1 MVWNLTCSPSLSP
14 SKWCHFEGDSC
25 TLTLYT
31 HAGRTRH
38 CQVKWERKGFYFKK
52 IIQFAD
58 IKILS
63 IRSWL
68 PYFGDQLWEDPLLLK
83 LIKTKND
90 LFFPL
95 PNMKAVCLC
104 VWVWGQHYKYD
115 FRISGSL
122 RSTAIG
128 CLFLPSPLV
137 IFFFFWGAW
146 CFYERNTFLWVFW
159 GWWGNNCWD
168 VALGITK
175 QRTGLQ
181 NSSPSLNPGPPSS
194 LRLS

>member
-1 MVWNLTCSPSLSP
+1 M
-14 SKWCHFEGDSC
+14 
-25 TLTLYT
+25 
-31 HAGRTRH
+31 
-38 CQVKWERKGFYFKK
+38 
-52 IIQFAD
+52 
-58 IKILS
+58 
-63 IRSWL
+63 
-68 PYFGDQLWEDPLLLK
+68 LLK

-137 IFFFFWGAW
+137 IFFFFEGPDASMKEIPSFE
-146 CFYERNTFLWVFW
+146 CSE
-159 GWWGNNCWD
+159 GG
-168 VALGITK
+168 GEITAEM
-175 QRTGLQ
+175 
-181 NSSPSLNPGPPSS
+181 
-194 LRLS
+194 